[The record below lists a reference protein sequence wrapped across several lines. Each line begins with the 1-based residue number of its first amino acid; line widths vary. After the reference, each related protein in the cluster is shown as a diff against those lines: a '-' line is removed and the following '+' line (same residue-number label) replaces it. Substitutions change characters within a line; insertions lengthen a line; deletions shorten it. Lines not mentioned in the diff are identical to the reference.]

1 MKKLIMILLL
11 LTGTTTVKAQS
22 GNVVAQSSVETTGG
36 IGGYADAIYT
46 FKQGEKITITGTAS
60 KLLSSV
66 LIKNPG
72 NKVLGRLK
80 DLKRINYTFV
90 MPADDSVI
98 FHFVSD
104 RGGSNKISF
113 VISKEAATAG
123 H

>member
-1 MKKLIMILLL
+1 MKNLIMILLL
-11 LTGTTTVKAQS
+11 MTGALMAKAQS

-46 FKQGEKITITGTAS
+46 FRQGEKITITGSAS
-60 KLLSSV
+60 KQLSSV

-80 DLKRINYTFV
+80 DLKKINYSFV

-113 VISKEAATAG
+113 VISKEVAAAA